1 MHSVT
6 CRGLPAAWLNGW
18 LAAVGATVL
27 DDRLRLHWT
36 EDGAPVAVL
45 SADDVDPVEAVV
57 ASWPDEG
64 MLADLPIAED
74 WKGPVGC
81 DARSR
86 WTTSTSGRGPHGGDP
101 HSWALSSTMTD
112 LSVDE
117 NDEVAHAPLDPAG
130 PGTIKWLHHRLM
142 KVHAKIAPSVVR
154 IGDSLAG
161 RAVRVND
168 NGLGF
173 DQTRLGSLS
182 DSTDR
187 WVDPVVETLAFF
199 GLALLPVRG
208 RGSDRQSGHALA
220 TPAVQKGWSR
230 ADDEREYRFRWPGW
244 SPSLDSAGV
253 DALLDVWRHDKQ
265 KTWLQYGIHAAWR
278 SVPFKPTGSA
288 DTTRAYGSERL

>member
-6 CRGLPAAWLNGW
+6 CRGLQAAWLNGW

-45 SADDVDPVEAVV
+45 SADEVDPVEAVV

-74 WKGPVGC
+74 WKGAGRLRRKVSV
-81 DARSR
+81 DDFDERARAAR
-86 WTTSTSGRGPHGGDP
+86 GDP

-117 NDEVAHAPLDPAG
+117 NGEVAHAPLDPPAPKG
-130 PGTIKWLHHRLM
+130 IWLHARLLNVHK
-142 KVHAKIAPSVVR
+142 KVTPSVDYIR
-154 IGDSLAG
+154 DSLAG
-161 RAVRVND
+161 LTDRIQA

-173 DQTRLGSLS
+173 DQSRLGSLS
-182 DSTDR
+182 DGTR
-187 WVDPVVETLAFF
+187 RRVHPVIETLAFF
-199 GLALLPVRG
+199 GFALYPVRG
-208 RGSDRQSGHALA
+208 AGVDRRLSRSVAAGGLQR
-220 TPAVQKGWSR
+220 GWSK
-230 ADDEREYRFRWPGW
+230 ANDQPGGMLLRWPAW
-244 SPSLDSAGV
+244 SPSLDNASI